1 MILKYYFNI
10 LVYPFVILLLSVST
24 SIYSHNYKQLFYSS
38 IRIGLILFLLNLV
51 INYFIFNPVS
61 QFLKNEKTSPKLN
74 KRILNLSIYST
85 ISFFLIS
92 ILYIVVHLYLMGK
105 EYENVFT
112 LEIIMRLINR
122 YTILGTIFTYFIIDN
137 YTISLKEYIYY
148 KNGLALPNQRVKI
161 WQKLFL
167 TYVIIS
173 FSPLFELYFLITPYL
188 KADNEVVYTQ
198 IIVIFTT
205 LVILIISSMYF
216 ISRGFRKPVYLLLN
230 TFNKVKEG
238 IYITAP
244 IVSSDEMG
252 VLTSNFNKM
261 VQGLK
266 EREYIKDTFGKFV
279 TEEIAQEILKG
290 NIKLSGTTKVITI
303 LFTDI
308 ANYTTITENLE
319 PVETVNILNSYF
331 SEIVE
336 IVKQNKGVVN
346 KFIGDAVMAIFGAP
360 IDDENH
366 VANAIKC
373 GLEIQSRE
381 FIYDGVVLKTR
392 VGINTDK
399 VLVGNIGTAN
409 RMEYTVIGDGVN
421 VASRLETLNKKYNTT
436 LLIGENSYEMTKDL
450 FQFEEMGR
458 ELLKGKTNFVKV
470 YKIIV

>member
-1 MILKYYFNI
+1 
-10 LVYPFVILLLSVST
+10 
-24 SIYSHNYKQLFYSS
+24 
-38 IRIGLILFLLNLV
+38 
-51 INYFIFNPVS
+51 
-61 QFLKNEKTSPKLN
+61 
-74 KRILNLSIYST
+74 
-85 ISFFLIS
+85 
-92 ILYIVVHLYLMGK
+92 MGK

-167 TYVIIS
+167 TYVVIS

-198 IIVIFTT
+198 IVVIFTT

-290 NIKLSGTTKVITI
+290 KIKLSGTTKVITI

-360 IDDENH
+360 IDDANH

-399 VLVGNIGTAN
+399 VLVGNIGTVN